1 MNPVTNNAAP
11 LLYKRALTIAGSDS
25 GGGAGIQ
32 ADLKAFS
39 ACGCFGM
46 SAITAITAQ
55 NSVGVRAIHGVPP
68 EIIRQQLEA
77 VLDDLGADAVKIGM
91 LHSPEVIN
99 VVQQS
104 LRAFE
109 ITQIVL
115 DPVMV
120 ATSGDRLLRDDAI
133 EALITKLLPIARLI
147 TPNIPEAEVLLQR
160 KIAVQEEMESA
171 AKALSELASS
181 GKRKVSVLLKAGHF
195 ENHQLIDILWDAETE
210 RILSFPVQRIES
222 RNTHGTGCTLSSA
235 IAAFLA
241 RGYNLID
248 AVTEGKAYLHN
259 ALTAGAHYRIGEGH
273 GPVHHFYN
281 FWE

>member
-259 ALTAGAHYRIGEGH
+259 ALTAGAHYCIGEGH